1 MLLLLICGLLVLQ
14 FFVMLLLFELL
25 KRLVVLI

>member
-25 KRLVVLI
+25 KRLLVLI